1 MIVSALAKLRS
12 PSWRV
17 QGVAS
22 MVSQLLVLAAFLPPE
37 VAKAAEAMPVFSI
50 RALGGILEPAIIEV
64 PADTRFKIEIENEG
78 SDPVEFE
85 STELHIEK
93 VLAGGAK
100 SYVVINGLKPG
111 TYTFFD
117 DFHPNTGKVQIVVK

>member
-1 MIVSALAKLRS
+1 VSAHAKPGS

-17 QGVAS
+17 QGVAL
-22 MVSQLLVLAAFLPPE
+22 VIRPLLVLAAFSPAE
-37 VAKAAEAMPVFSI
+37 VAHSDEPMPVFSI
-50 RALGGILEPAIIEV
+50 KALGGILEPAVIEV
-64 PADTRFKIEIENEG
+64 PAGIRFKIEIENEG

-85 STELHIEK
+85 NIELHLEK

-100 SYVVINGLKPG
+100 SYLVINGLKPG

-117 DFHPNTGKVQIVVK
+117 DFHPDTGKVQVVVK

>member
-1 MIVSALAKLRS
+1 VSAHAKPRCL
-12 PSWRV
+12 SWRA

-22 MVSQLLVLAAFLPPE
+22 VVSPLLLLAAFLPSE
-37 VAKAAEAMPVFSI
+37 VARAAEAMPVFSI
-50 RALGGILEPAIIEV
+50 KALGGILEPSMIEV

-78 SDPVEFE
+78 SDPIEFE
-85 STELHIEK
+85 SSELHLEK

-100 SYVVINGLKPG
+100 SYLVINGLKPG

-117 DFHPNTGKVQIVVK
+117 DFHPDTGKVRIVVK

>member
-1 MIVSALAKLRS
+1 
-12 PSWRV
+12 
-17 QGVAS
+17 
-22 MVSQLLVLAAFLPPE
+22 MVSPLLVLAAFSPPE
-37 VAKAAEAMPVFSI
+37 FAHAAEAMPVFSI
-50 RALGGILEPAIIEV
+50 KALGGMLEPAVIEV
-64 PADTRFKIEIENEG
+64 PANTRFKIEIENEG
-78 SDPVEFE
+78 IDPVEFE

>member
-1 MIVSALAKLRS
+1 MSAYAKLRS
-12 PSWRV
+12 SSWGMH
-17 QGVAS
+17 GVAS
-22 MVSQLLVLAAFLPPE
+22 VVSPLLVLAALSPPE
-37 VAKAAEAMPVFSI
+37 VAHAAEAMPVFSI
-50 RALGGILEPAIIEV
+50 KALGGILEPAIIEV

-85 STELHIEK
+85 STELHVEK

-117 DFHPNTGKVQIVVK
+117 DFHPDTGKVRVVVK

>member
-1 MIVSALAKLRS
+1 MPAHPKLRS
-12 PSWRV
+12 SSWGM

-22 MVSQLLVLAAFLPPE
+22 VVSPLLVLAALAPSE
-37 VAKAAEAMPVFSI
+37 IARAAEAIPVFSI
-50 RALGGILEPAIIEV
+50 KALGGILEPALIEV

-78 SDPVEFE
+78 IDPVEFE
-85 STELHIEK
+85 STELHLEK

-117 DFHPNTGKVQIVVK
+117 DFHPDTGKVRIVVK

>member
-1 MIVSALAKLRS
+1 VPVSAKAHSL
-12 PSWRV
+12 SWRGK
-17 QGVAS
+17 GVAS
-22 MVSQLLVLAAFLPPE
+22 VVSPLLVLATFSPSE
-37 VAKAAEAMPVFSI
+37 VARAVEAMPVFSI
-50 RALGGILEPAIIEV
+50 KALGGILEPAMIEV

-85 STELHIEK
+85 STELHLEK

-117 DFHPNTGKVQIVVK
+117 DFHPDTGKVRIVVK

>member
-1 MIVSALAKLRS
+1 MWVHPKAHSL
-12 PSWRV
+12 SWR
-17 QGVAS
+17 GKGLAS
-22 MVSQLLVLAAFLPPE
+22 VVSPLLVLAAFSPSE
-37 VAKAAEAMPVFSI
+37 VARAVEAMPVFSI
-50 RALGGILEPAIIEV
+50 KALGGIFDPAMIEV

-78 SDPVEFE
+78 NDPVEFE
-85 STELHIEK
+85 SGDLHIEK

-117 DFHPNTGKVQIVVK
+117 DFHPDTGKVYIVVK

>member
-1 MIVSALAKLRS
+1 
-12 PSWRV
+12 
-17 QGVAS
+17 
-22 MVSQLLVLAAFLPPE
+22 MVSQLLVLAAFSAPE
-37 VAKAAEAMPVFSI
+37 VAQAAEAMPVFSI
-50 RALGGILEPAIIEV
+50 KALGGILEPAMIEV

-85 STELHIEK
+85 STELHVEK

>member
-1 MIVSALAKLRS
+1 MPADAKLRS
-12 PSWRV
+12 PLWGM

-22 MVSQLLVLAAFLPPE
+22 VVSPLLMLAALSPSE
-37 VAKAAEAMPVFSI
+37 IAHAQEAMPVFSI
-50 RALGGILEPAIIEV
+50 KALGGILEPALIEV
-64 PADTRFKIEIENEG
+64 PAGTRFKIEIENEG

-85 STELHIEK
+85 STELHVEK

-100 SYVVINGLKPG
+100 SYVVINALKPG

-117 DFHPNTGKVQIVVK
+117 DFHPDTGKVQVVVK

>member
-1 MIVSALAKLRS
+1 MSALAKLRS
-12 PSWRV
+12 PSWRM

>member
-1 MIVSALAKLRS
+1 
-12 PSWRV
+12 
-17 QGVAS
+17 

-37 VAKAAEAMPVFSI
+37 MAKAAEAMPVFSI

-78 SDPVEFE
+78 NDPVEFE

>member
-1 MIVSALAKLRS
+1 VSAHAKPRS
-12 PSWRV
+12 APWRL

-22 MVSQLLVLAAFLPPE
+22 MFSPLLVLAAFSPPE
-37 VAKAAEAMPVFSI
+37 VAHAAEAMPVFSI
-50 RALGGILEPAIIEV
+50 KALGGILEPDMIEV

-78 SDPVEFE
+78 TDPIEFE
-85 STELHIEK
+85 CSELRLEK

-111 TYTFFD
+111 TYMFFD
-117 DFHPNTGKVQIVVK
+117 DFHPNTGKVHVVVK

>member
-1 MIVSALAKLRS
+1 VSTRAKPRS
-12 PSWRV
+12 PAWRV
-17 QGVAS
+17 QGAAS
-22 MVSQLLVLAAFLPPE
+22 MFSPLLVLAAFSPPE
-37 VAKAAEAMPVFSI
+37 LLHAGEVMPVFSI
-50 RALGGILEPAIIEV
+50 KALGGILEPAMIEV

-85 STELHIEK
+85 SSELHVEK

-111 TYTFFD
+111 TYIFFD
-117 DFHPNTGKVQIVVK
+117 DFHPDTGKVRVVVK

>member
-1 MIVSALAKLRS
+1 MSTHAKPRS
-12 PSWRV
+12 PSWRA

-22 MVSQLLVLAAFLPPE
+22 VVSPLLVLAAFSPSE
-37 VAKAAEAMPVFSI
+37 VAHAAEAMPVFSVK
-50 RALGGILEPAIIEV
+50 ALGGILEPSMIEV
-64 PADTRFKIEIENEG
+64 PADTRFKIENENEG
-78 SDPVEFE
+78 SDPIEFE
-85 STELHIEK
+85 SSELHLEK

-117 DFHPNTGKVQIVVK
+117 DFHPDTGKVRIVVK

>member
-1 MIVSALAKLRS
+1 MNCPSVIVFVKYALPRL
-12 PSWRV
+12 
-17 QGVAS
+17 
-22 MVSQLLVLAAFLPPE
+22 
-37 VAKAAEAMPVFSI
+37 I
-50 RALGGILEPAIIEV
+50 
-64 PADTRFKIEIENEG
+64 ADTRFKIEIENEG

-85 STELHIEK
+85 STELHVEK

-117 DFHPNTGKVQIVVK
+117 DFHPDTGRVHVVVR

>member
-1 MIVSALAKLRS
+1 VSAHAKPGS
-12 PSWRV
+12 PSWRAH
-17 QGVAS
+17 GVAW
-22 MVSQLLVLAAFLPPE
+22 VAPPLLALAAFSPAE
-37 VAKAAEAMPVFSI
+37 VAHADEAMPVFSI
-50 RALGGILEPAIIEV
+50 KALGGILEPAMIEV
-64 PADTRFKIEIENEG
+64 PAGIRFKIEIENEG

-85 STELHIEK
+85 NIELHLEK

-117 DFHPNTGKVQIVVK
+117 DFHPNTGKVQVVVK

>member
-1 MIVSALAKLRS
+1 MSAHAKPRCL
-12 PSWRV
+12 SWRA

-22 MVSQLLVLAAFLPPE
+22 VVSPLLLLAAFLPSE
-37 VAKAAEAMPVFSI
+37 VARAAEAMPVFSI
-50 RALGGILEPAIIEV
+50 KALGGILEPSMIEV

-78 SDPVEFE
+78 SDPIEFE
-85 STELHIEK
+85 SSELHLEK

-117 DFHPNTGKVQIVVK
+117 DFHPDTGKVRIVVK

>member
-1 MIVSALAKLRS
+1 MSANAKPRWL
-12 PSWRV
+12 SWRA

-22 MVSQLLVLAAFLPPE
+22 VVSPLLLLAAFLPSE
-37 VAKAAEAMPVFSI
+37 VARAAEAMPVFSI
-50 RALGGILEPAIIEV
+50 KALGGILEPSMIEV

-78 SDPVEFE
+78 SDPIEFE
-85 STELHIEK
+85 SSELHLEK

-117 DFHPNTGKVQIVVK
+117 DFHPDTGKVRIVVK

>member
-1 MIVSALAKLRS
+1 VSTHAKPRS
-12 PSWRV
+12 PSWRA

-22 MVSQLLVLAAFLPPE
+22 VVSPLLVLAAFSPSE
-37 VAKAAEAMPVFSI
+37 VAHAAEAMPVFSVK
-50 RALGGILEPAIIEV
+50 ALGGILEPSMIEV

-78 SDPVEFE
+78 SDPIEFE
-85 STELHIEK
+85 SSELHLEK

-117 DFHPNTGKVQIVVK
+117 DFHPDTGKVRIVVK